1 MGLYFPMFVDLSDKR
16 VLFVGGG
23 KIAVRRIISLY
34 EFAGSIT
41 VVSPE
46 AEPEIIKLADA
57 GYINYIRKRFDETD
71 LDDADIVLV
80 NTGHQGTDI
89 RIAGMCHRR
98 HLPVNAASDMSL
110 CDFYFPGI
118 IRKDSVVVGVT
129 ASGEDHRKAAEI
141 TGKIREILN
150 NV

>member
-46 AEPEIIKLADA
+46 AEPEIIKLADFKSMML
-57 GYINYIRKRFDETD
+57 YN
-71 LDDADIVLV
+71 
-80 NTGHQGTDI
+80 
-89 RIAGMCHRR
+89 
-98 HLPVNAASDMSL
+98 
-110 CDFYFPGI
+110 
-118 IRKDSVVVGVT
+118 
-129 ASGEDHRKAAEI
+129 
-141 TGKIREILN
+141 
-150 NV
+150 